1 MQNVTDRVSNPFG
14 MTIPGS
20 EDVVYG
26 YGDVNANIHV
36 IGEHPGIHGGIASGI
51 PFTGTTAGRRL
62 RSVLAAVGLIEDPAA
77 TDVKVRSLY
86 LSYLHPSLP
95 DQPLTDA
102 DYAAEER
109 FLDAELRAITAHVL
123 VPVGERVIR
132 HVLETYTAEMPLD
145 GPLDALHATELG
157 TGAFLVVPSLS
168 PETWTD
174 DQARELEQRLTSIL
188 GRDFRRETDLG
199 RFLVG
204 GEPYFVR

>member
-14 MTIPGS
+14 MTIPGQQ
-20 EDVVYG
+20 EVVYG

-36 IGEHPGIHGGIASGI
+36 IGEHPGIHGGIATGI

-62 RSVLAAVGLIEDPAA
+62 RSVLKAVGLIENPAA
-77 TDVKVRSLY
+77 TDMTVRSLY

-95 DQPLTDA
+95 DQPLSDA
-102 DYAAEER
+102 DYTAEER

-123 VPVGERVIR
+123 VPVGERAIR
-132 HVLETYTAEMPLD
+132 HVVETYTAETVPDGSLD
-145 GPLDALHATELG
+145 SLHATELG
-157 TGAFLVVPSLS
+157 TGAFLVVPSKS
-168 PETWTD
+168 PETWS
-174 DQARELEQRLTSIL
+174 QEEAKALEQRLAGIL

-204 GEPYFVR
+204 GEPYYVR